1 MRLADWAKRWDNPP
15 RRETVGEKVRTFINP
30 PPPVKVQILNASYK
44 ISAQISKLD
53 FSLAKLNSYDKS
65 LFEKVVDAL
74 VQGDKAKAAM
84 YANEVAEVRKMAKT
98 LLTIRYALERVKL
111 RLDTA
116 LVVGDTMKQLA
127 PAVAALKQVT
137 GYLKGMMPDV
147 FTELIEVEESLNIAM
162 MQMTAAA
169 PVHVSSEYVSEE
181 ARKILQEASVVA
193 EQKLKQQFPELP
205 SLQAAPSALQDL
217 EATVEEGK

>member
-1 MRLADWAKRWDNPP
+1 MRLADWAKRWDTPA
-15 RRETVGEKVRTFINP
+15 RRDTVGEKVKSFINP
-30 PPPVKVQILNASYK
+30 PPPVKVQILNAIYK
-44 ISAQISKLD
+44 LSAQINKLD
-53 FSLAKLNSYDKS
+53 FSLAKLNSYDKT

-74 VQGDKAKAAM
+74 VQGDKAKASM

-147 FTELIEVEESLNIAM
+147 FTELVEVEESLNIAM
-162 MQMTAAA
+162 MQMTAVA
-169 PVHVSSEYVSEE
+169 PVQLSSDYVSGE
-181 ARKILQEASVVA
+181 AQAILREASLVA
-193 EQKLKQQFPELP
+193 EQKLKQQFPEIP
-205 SLQAAPSALQDL
+205 SIQEAPAALKDL

>member
-1 MRLADWAKRWDNPP
+1 VGLSDWARRWDSPP
-15 RRETVGEKVRTFINP
+15 KRETVGEKIKQLVSP
-30 PPPVKVQILNASYK
+30 PPPVKVQILNANYK
-44 ISAQISKLD
+44 IAAQISKLD
-53 FSLAKLNSYDKS
+53 FSLAKLTSYDKS

-74 VQGDKAKAAM
+74 VAGDKAKAAM

-111 RLDTA
+111 RLETA
-116 LVVGDTMKQLA
+116 LVVGDTMRHLA

-147 FTELIEVEESLNIAM
+147 FTELVEVEESLSVAM
-162 MQMTAAA
+162 MQLTASA
-169 PVHVSSEYVSEE
+169 PVQLDSEYVSEE

-205 SLQAAPSALQDL
+205 SLQAPTAIKDL
-217 EATVEEGK
+217 EGTVEEGGK